1 MHLVR
6 SLHLVRPGQFF
17 FPMKK
22 MDFTILNRKIAI
34 KERSN
39 NFLTND
45 RTHVNNT
52 TIEREFHSRHRGIAF
67 FAIENFILLIYQA

>member
-1 MHLVR
+1 
-6 SLHLVRPGQFF
+6 
-17 FPMKK
+17 MKK

-45 RTHVNNT
+45 RTYVNNT
-52 TIEREFHSRHRGIAF
+52 TIEREFYSRHRGIAL